1 MSKSKG
7 QFTKEIPL
15 PKKLFKNLT
24 SLVQKQKKHTNLKND
39 DQSRTMEGKLV

>member
-15 PKKLFKNLT
+15 PKKLFKNST
-24 SLVQKQKKHTNLKND
+24 SLVQKKKNTNLKND